1 MKQTVLIIEDD
12 RYIGELI
19 EFNLLKSG
27 YNAIRTDNANDGLIF
42 LNQHNV
48 DLILLDLML
57 PGLQGE
63 EFLEFI
69 KAKSGIENIP
79 IMIVTAKTDEN
90 LFVKLLDSGADDFL
104 IKPFGIKVLLAKTA
118 ALLRRSTANKL
129 NILEMDGIKINRDE
143 HGVSV
148 ENKNIELTK
157 TEFDLLELFLSNPN
171 KVFSREYLLSSIWG
185 DDDSISDRTV
195 DVHISNL
202 RKKLG
207 KKSKNIKSIPK
218 VGYKFSV

>member
-1 MKQTVLIIEDD
+1 MKKTVLIIEDD

-42 LNQHNV
+42 LNQHNI

-69 KAKSGIENIP
+69 KSKNEIKNIP

-90 LFVKLLDSGADDFL
+90 LFVKLLNAGADDFL
-104 IKPFGIKVLLAKTA
+104 VKPFGIKVLLAKTA
-118 ALLRRSTANKL
+118 ALLRRSAENKL
-129 NILEMDGIKINRDE
+129 NVLELEGIEMNRDE
-143 HGVSV
+143 HRVSV
-148 ENKNIELTK
+148 ENKNVELTK

-171 KVFSREYLLSSIWG
+171 KVFSREYLLLSIWG
-185 DDDSISDRTV
+185 DNDSLSDRTV